1 MKRRDA
7 FSACHPAVNLV
18 YFGLVLGFS
27 MVLMHPACLTVS
39 LGAAMACAA
48 VLEGQGAPK
57 RSLRFLP
64 VAVLAAVV
72 NTAFNHEGATI
83 LAYFPTGNP
92 LTLES
97 LLYGLAAAVML
108 WAALIWFSCCS
119 AVMTT
124 DKLVYLFGR
133 VLPSLGLVISM
144 ALHFVPRLAEKFRQ
158 IREAQRCLGQDL
170 TEGKLLQRLKKA
182 VTLLSILLTW
192 SLENAIETAYSMK
205 GRGYG
210 LPGRTAYSIY
220 RFDRR
225 DGAVLFWLLFWGG
238 SLLAACFHGELKWH
252 YYPTTT
258 GKGSI
263 LAVGGYLA
271 LCLTPVI
278 LHAKEERMWKLL
290 HSRM

>member
-1 MKRRDA
+1 MGGA

-27 MVLMHPACLTVS
+27 MALMHPACLALS

-48 VLEGQGAPK
+48 VLEGKGAPR

-64 VAVLAAVV
+64 MAMLATVV

-133 VLPSLGLVISM
+133 VLPALSLVIAM
-144 ALHFVPRLAEKFRQ
+144 ALRFVPRFAEKFRQ
-158 IREAQRCLGQDL
+158 IREAQHCLGQDL

-192 SLENAIETAYSMK
+192 ALENAVETADSMK
-205 GRGYG
+205 SRGYG
-210 LPGRTAYSIY
+210 LSGRTAYSIY

-225 DGAVLFWLLFWGG
+225 DRAVLAWLLLWGG
-238 SLLAACFHGELKWH
+238 GLLAACLSGELNWH
-252 YYPTTT
+252 YYPTA
-258 GKGSI
+258 GGGGSI
-263 LAVGGYLA
+263 PALGCYLA